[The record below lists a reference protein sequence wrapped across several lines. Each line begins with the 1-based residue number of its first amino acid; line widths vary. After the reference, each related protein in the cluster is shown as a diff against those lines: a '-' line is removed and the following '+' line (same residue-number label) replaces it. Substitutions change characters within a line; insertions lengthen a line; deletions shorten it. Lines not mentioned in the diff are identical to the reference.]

1 MARSG
6 VPGFNV
12 TKTVTAGWAIL
23 LLSALCISSQ
33 ALFGQAKSE
42 AQLHAERGLQLMQA
56 GDLHAAEG
64 ELRQAVKLS
73 PRDPTHL
80 AELGVVLGM
89 EQKLADSDRYFQEAL
104 RIDPD
109 NVAIRR
115 NLAKNQWRLGEF
127 ERAEA
132 NLQRVL
138 KAQPGDNESTLILG
152 MLEENL
158 KHFAGAVR
166 LLNSVP
172 ALVTQ
177 RPEAVVALARSYYQ
191 IKNPSGARQAL
202 RSLLQDNAPSE
213 ALYLGGQTALE
224 GEDFATA
231 EELFI
236 AAKPGYPDRAKLGY
250 FLAFS
255 RYRAGK
261 FRDCQ
266 DTVLDTFAAGPPT
279 RDLYALLGWC
289 YAHQEKIRESTEAF
303 DQAVALDPANETTY
317 LDLGTVL
324 LDHRQ
329 DELALALGK
338 ETATK
343 FPNSYRAL
351 MLRGMA
357 EADLGYLTDAVKSF
371 GRAVELNPGSPEANY
386 DLAIIQSIAGFAN
399 DALRTLQRG
408 IKRFPRDAPHYQEYA
423 SLEIQQAEGGDAG
436 AEARAYEALR
446 KALSLDS
453 SLAKPHLLLGRLELK
468 NNRVEQAVRE
478 LETAAKLDPHDGAIH
493 LALSRAYARLGVPD
507 KAAKELA
514 TYRDSA
520 QAELQGGRGR
530 TPVALRRW

>member
-6 VPGFNV
+6 VPAFNV
-12 TKTVTAGWAIL
+12 IKTVTAGLAIL

-33 ALFGQAKSE
+33 GLCGQAKSE

-56 GDLHAAEG
+56 GDLPAAEA
-64 ELRQAVKLS
+64 ELRQAVRLS

-89 EQKLADSDRYFQEAL
+89 EQKLADSDRYFREAL
-104 RIDPD
+104 RFDPD
-109 NVAIRR
+109 NVAILR

-127 ERAEA
+127 ESAEA
-132 NLQRVL
+132 NLQKVL
-138 KAQPGDNESTLILG
+138 KAQPGDGGSTLILG
-152 MLEENL
+152 MVEENL
-158 KHFAGAVR
+158 QHFANAVR

-177 RPEAVVALARSYYQ
+177 HPEAVAALARSYYQ
-191 IKNPSGARQAL
+191 IKNSSAARQTL
-202 RSLLQDNAPSE
+202 RSLLQDKAPAE

-231 EELFI
+231 EDLFT

-255 RYRAGK
+255 RYRGGK

-266 DTVLDTFAAGPPT
+266 DTVLDTLAAAPPT

-289 YAHQEKIRESTEAF
+289 YARQDRIRESTEAF
-303 DQAVALDPANETTY
+303 DQAVALDPTNETTY

-324 LDHRQ
+324 LDHRK

-343 FPNSYRAL
+343 FPSSYRAL

-357 EADLGYLTDAVKSF
+357 EAVLGYLTDAIKSF
-371 GRAVELNPGSPEANY
+371 GRAVELNPDSPEANY
-386 DLAIIQSIAGFAN
+386 DLAIMQSIAGFAN
-399 DALRTLQRG
+399 DAVGTLRRG

-423 SLEIQQAEGGDAG
+423 SLEIQQAEGGDAE
-436 AEARAYEALR
+436 AEARAYEALH
-446 KALSLDS
+446 KALSLDN

-493 LALSRAYARLGVPD
+493 LALSRAYARLGAPD
-507 KAAKELA
+507 KAAEELA
-514 TYRDSA
+514 TYKNSA

-530 TPVALRRW
+530 TLVALRRW